1 MNMLEKIQAD
11 LRESM
16 KAKDE
21 VKVSTLRFLISAIHN
36 AKIEKGQDLTDEDI
50 VGVIQK
56 QIKQRKESIEGF
68 EQGGRADLVEKE
80 KKELAILQEY
90 LPAQLSSS
98 EIEEIID
105 IVVKELSASTPSDM
119 GKVMGK
125 LSQELKG
132 KADMSEVS
140 SIVRQKLDLISRE
153 SV

>member
-1 MNMLEKIQAD
+1 
-11 LRESM
+11 M
-16 KAKDE
+16 KARDE

-36 AKIEKGQDLTDEDI
+36 AKIDKGQDLTDEDI

-90 LPAQLSSS
+90 LPEQLTDA
-98 EIEEIID
+98 EIKYLVEKTI
-105 IVVKELSASTPSDM
+105 KETSASTPSDM